1 MIRLAPNVADS
12 YQTMALIH
20 EALDQPQK
28 ALDFMLIAA
37 HMGSKS
43 DAEPWRRLAAQS
55 VELKNLRQAIYC
67 LSRVC
72 KFDLND
78 VDARWDR
85 AVLLSE
91 IGDVRKAA
99 LAFEGLRK
107 MRPDDVEVVKNLARV
122 YHQMQN
128 PCAALHFPPRSEFLT
143 PGPRI
148 ACLRALRYISAWLRA
163 SAPAVQCISPSLCSN
178 GVSSVPPPPPP
189 AGSNPR
195 RLWRRSSARTRT
207 CAT

>member
-1 MIRLAPNVADS
+1 
-12 YQTMALIH
+12 MALIH
-20 EALDQPQK
+20 EAMDQPQK

-37 HMGSKS
+37 HMGHKR
-43 DAEPWRRLAAQS
+43 DAERWRRLAAQS

-72 KFDLND
+72 KFDLGD

-107 MRPDDVEVVKNLARV
+107 MRPDDVEVVKNLARL

-128 PCAALHFPPRSEFLT
+128 PCACAAAHS
-143 PGPRI
+143 
-148 ACLRALRYISAWLRA
+148 ARALCLSCGRGGA
-163 SAPAVQCISPSLCSN
+163 SSLS
-178 GVSSVPPPPPP
+178 PPPHG
-189 AGSNPR
+189 AAADQ
-195 RLWRRSSARTRT
+195 RSRETM
-207 CAT
+207 